1 MAFSADTKLGE
12 LLANEKAKA
21 ILEKYLP
28 GMSTNPQIGMAKG
41 MSLKMIAA
49 FPQAGI
55 NPDKLKAIVDELSK
69 V

>member
-1 MAFSADTKLGE
+1 MPFSADTKLGE

-21 ILEKYLP
+21 ILEKHMP
-28 GMSTNPQIGMAKG
+28 GVSTNPQVGMAKG

-55 NPDKLKAIVDELSK
+55 TPEKLNVIVEELSK
-69 V
+69 I

>member
-1 MAFSADTKLGE
+1 MAFSADSKLGE

-55 NPDKLKAIVDELSK
+55 TPDKLKAIVDELSK
-69 V
+69 I

>member
-1 MAFSADTKLGE
+1 MPFSADSKLGE

-28 GMSTNPQIGMAKG
+28 GMSTHPQLGMAKG
-41 MSLKMIAA
+41 FSLKMIAS

-55 NPDKLKAIVDELSK
+55 TPDKLKAIVDELSK
-69 V
+69 L